1 MSSDGVT
8 RVSVEISGSEISFE
22 TGRMAKQASG
32 AVVVRQGDTM
42 VLCTAVAG
50 SLRDVDFLP
59 LTVDVE
65 ERMYASGKIPGSFFK
80 REGRPGEKGTL
91 TARMID
97 RPIRPLFPKEWRYD
111 TQLVAIPL
119 SIDHEHPYDILAMN
133 GASTALMISDIPLP
147 TPVGAVRIGK
157 IDGNFVVNPNE
168 ADLLADAENAS
179 DLDLIVAGTEEAILM
194 VEAGANEIPEAEI
207 LDALDIAHAEIK
219 KLCALQRELAEK
231 VGKEKKVFETIAVDE
246 KLLDEIRTSHGKALD
261 DATQVEDKLE
271 RQETTKAVEAAIV
284 EHYAPSAPEGASE
297 EQLVA
302 AKQKRSAVQMAF
314 DKLEKSIIRERIAV
328 HKKRPDGRAEN
339 EIRDISIE
347 VGVTPRT
354 HGSALFTRGQTQAL
368 SVVAMGTLKEEMRLD
383 TLGLETKKY
392 YWHHYNFPP
401 FSVGEAG
408 RMGGVKRR
416 DIGHG
421 ALAERALAPMVPSIE
436 DFPYSIRVVSDILES
451 NGSSSMAS
459 VCGSSLS
466 LMDAGVPIKR
476 PVAGIAMG
484 LIKEGDDYI
493 VLTDIAGVE
502 DHLGDMDFKVA
513 GTERGITALQ
523 MDIKITGVT
532 FDILRDALDAGQ
544 RRAHVHPRKDGRHD
558 PDAARAALAVRAAHP
573 DDPDRPVADRPADR
587 QGRRNDPRP
596 GRGVRVPDRRQRRRS
611 SADLLRQRRSRR
623 RARRARAH
631 DDEGGRGRR
640 RVRRQGR
647 QDDDLRRLRR
657 ARQGHRRPAA
667 HLKRLARPA
676 RRVGRGRPQQRRRDQ
691 RARGRGRP
699 RARPHRPASR
709 RRSRT
714 SPASPSRSS
723 PASAPAAAAAAEA
736 AVVRRATAADAT
748 AALTAARVATATAAH
763 ARRAVAATEVQLKSE
778 HRITTLTTPGSAGGA
793 PGVRIATERVPSVR
807 SVALGFWIATGSAA
821 ERDDEAGISHLLEH
835 MLFRGTERF
844 GSQEIDQIFD
854 AMGAEV
860 NAGTDKESTSLY
872 TRVLDGH
879 LPRAFEVMGDMVFHP
894 RFGELETEREV
905 VLEEIAMYEDDPQ
918 DKVFDVLGRAIFGA
932 HPLGRAVIGTADV
945 VGSVSREQLAAFHTA
960 RYEPQNLV
968 IAAAGSVDHDELV
981 QMATAIDSLRAQDPG
996 APQPRVS
1003 PALIAAPAPDFARRV
1018 RFVEKDTEQYH
1029 VCLGGA
1035 GMAREDERRFALRV
1049 LEGVLGAT
1057 SSSRLFQEVRERR
1070 GLAYSVFCFSNMYAH
1085 TGEIG
1090 LYVGTRP
1097 DNLQQASP

>member
-1 MSSDGVT
+1 MSSDAAVT
-8 RVSVEISGSEISFE
+8 RVSVEIAGSEISFE

-119 SIDHEHPYDILAMN
+119 SIDHVHPYDILAMN

-157 IDGNFVVNPNE
+157 IDGNFVVNPQE
-168 ADLLADAENAS
+168 ADLLPDGENPS

-219 KLCALQRELAEK
+219 KICALQRELADK
-231 VGKEKKVFETIAVDE
+231 VGKEKKVFETIQVDPVV
-246 KLLDEIRTSHGKALD
+246 LDAIRASHGAALE
-261 DATQVEDKLE
+261 DATQVEDKLD
-271 RQETTKAVEAAIV
+271 RQDATKAVEAQIL
-284 EHYAPSAPEGASE
+284 EQHAPAAPEGASE
-297 EQLVA
+297 DQLVA
-302 AKQKRSAVQMAF
+302 AKQKRAAVQLAF

-328 HKKRPDGRAEN
+328 HKKRPDGRGEN

-436 DFPYSIRVVSDILES
+436 EFPYSIRVVSDILES

-532 FDILRDALDAGQ
+532 FDILRDALAQAKEARTFILGKMADVIKTPREQLSQFAPRIQTIQIDPSQIGLLIGKGGETIRGLAEEFESQIDVNDDGQVLIYSANGELGDALLERIRMMMKEVEVGDEYLGKVVKTTTFGAFVELAKGTDGLLHISNVSPGQ
-544 RRAHVHPRKDGRHD
+544 RVESVEDVLNKGDEINVRVVEVDRERGRIGLRLAED
-558 PDAARAALAVRAAHP
+558 PDVAGKSAQELAGVGSGGGGGSRP
-573 DDPDRPVADRPADR
+573 PRDRD
-587 QGRRNDPRP
+587 G
-596 GRGVRVPDRRQRRRS
+596 
-611 SADLLRQRRSRR
+611 
-623 RARRARAH
+623 
-631 DDEGGRGRR
+631 GGRNGSR
-640 RVRRQGR
+640 
-647 QDDDLRRLRR
+647 D
-657 ARQGHRRPAA
+657 
-667 HLKRLARPA
+667 
-676 RRVGRGRPQQRRRDQ
+676 RGAGGSRSDGE
-691 RARGRGRP
+691 RGSGRP
-699 RARPHRPASR
+699 RHGGSD
-709 RRSRT
+709 RS
-714 SPASPSRSS
+714 
-723 PASAPAAAAAAEA
+723 
-736 AVVRRATAADAT
+736 
-748 AALTAARVATATAAH
+748 
-763 ARRAVAATEVQLKSE
+763 
-778 HRITTLTTPGSAGGA
+778 
-793 PGVRIATERVPSVR
+793 
-807 SVALGFWIATGSAA
+807 
-821 ERDDEAGISHLLEH
+821 
-835 MLFRGTERF
+835 
-844 GSQEIDQIFD
+844 
-854 AMGAEV
+854 
-860 NAGTDKESTSLY
+860 
-872 TRVLDGH
+872 
-879 LPRAFEVMGDMVFHP
+879 
-894 RFGELETEREV
+894 
-905 VLEEIAMYEDDPQ
+905 
-918 DKVFDVLGRAIFGA
+918 
-932 HPLGRAVIGTADV
+932 
-945 VGSVSREQLAAFHTA
+945 
-960 RYEPQNLV
+960 
-968 IAAAGSVDHDELV
+968 
-981 QMATAIDSLRAQDPG
+981 
-996 APQPRVS
+996 
-1003 PALIAAPAPDFARRV
+1003 
-1018 RFVEKDTEQYH
+1018 
-1029 VCLGGA
+1029 
-1035 GMAREDERRFALRV
+1035 
-1049 LEGVLGAT
+1049 
-1057 SSSRLFQEVRERR
+1057 
-1070 GLAYSVFCFSNMYAH
+1070 
-1085 TGEIG
+1085 
-1090 LYVGTRP
+1090 
-1097 DNLQQASP
+1097 